1 MEEKIKISAILK
13 TKNNEEKLCETLE
26 SIKDFDEI
34 IILDEHSTD
43 DTVEIAKEYK
53 AKIIYVD
60 KNDFSIAQN
69 QALIEAQNDWIFIL
83 EENEI
88 IPQKLIFEIQKYIL
102 APKKNKNCISFYRKS
117 FYLNKEIKSAKEK
130 NILRLFKKDSA
141 EFVNNYSLDLKL
153 KSGKIHKIKPSKK
166 ANNAYIL
173 KFIEADILK
182 DLSQT
187 IENTKFEF
195 KNTDKI
201 ASSIF
206 YKPLFEFIYWYFIKG
221 LFLEG
226 RRGFIFAQ
234 KKYFKMLILQIMILE
249 KGAKND
255 LW

>member
-43 DTVEIAKEYK
+43 DTIEIAKEYK

-60 KNDFSIAQN
+60 KNDFTIAQN
-69 QALIEAQNDWIFIL
+69 QALTEAKNDWIFIL

-88 IPQKLIFEIQKYIL
+88 IPQKLIFEIQKYITN
-102 APKKNKNCISFYRKS
+102 PKKNKNCASFYKKS
-117 FYLNKEIKSAKEK
+117 FYLNKEIKAANEK
-130 NILRLFKKDSA
+130 DILRLFKKDYAVFLNDFS
-141 EFVNNYSLDLKL
+141 LKL
-153 KSGKIHKIKPSKK
+153 KLKQGKIHRIKPNKK
-166 ANNAYIL
+166 ASNAYIL

-182 DLSQT
+182 NIGQALDD
-187 IENTKFEF
+187 IKFEF
-195 KNTDKI
+195 KNIDKI

-206 YKPLFEFIYWYFIKG
+206 YKPLLEFIYWYFIKG
-221 LFLEG
+221 AILDG

-234 KKYFKMLILQIMILE
+234 KKYFKKLILQIMILE

-255 LW
+255 L